1 MSLES
6 AKRLGFISS
15 IISIIM
21 PIIYGIS
28 FGAIYALIF
37 SSVFA
42 SISHGS
48 LDSFFNPQIFSTALI
63 SISVVVS
70 IISLVGYV
78 MFLVA
83 MYRLSKRYSEPSIF
97 NNLLKALIISIVW
110 AVVVCVLIYFSI
122 SASLN
127 AQINAPSPSPTIFM
141 QLMIPVIVIIIGS
154 IPVSIICGFLYKW
167 TFDKVGEHSGV
178 ENFKTAGLL
187 YLIGS
192 ALSLIGGGVITW
204 ISWIF
209 AAMGFNKLTSIP
221 AKTGYFST
229 TPSGANTFCS
239 YCGAEN
245 KSDAKYCIRCGNSL
259 NSA

>member
-15 IISIIM
+15 IISIVM

-28 FGAIYALIF
+28 FGAIYAFIF

-42 SISHGS
+42 SISQGS
-48 LDSFFNPQIFSTALI
+48 FDSFFNAQIFSTALI
-63 SISVVVS
+63 SISIVGF
-70 IISLVGYV
+70 IIGLAGYV

-83 MYRLSKRYSEPSIF
+83 MFRLSKHYSEPSIF
-97 NNLLKALIISIVW
+97 NNPLKALIISIVW
-110 AVVVCVLIYFSI
+110 TVVVCVVIFLSL
-122 SASLN
+122 SASFN
-127 AQINAPSPSPTIFM
+127 TQINASSPSPTIFM
-141 QLMIPVIVIIIGS
+141 QLLIPVIAIIIGS
-154 IPVSIICGFLYKW
+154 IPVSITCGFLYKW
-167 TFDKVGEHSGV
+167 AFDKVGEHSGI

-192 ALSLIGGGVITW
+192 ALSIIGGGVITW

-209 AAMGFNKLTSIP
+209 AAMGFNKLTSTP
-221 AKTGYFST
+221 AKTGYYST
-229 TPSGANTFCS
+229 TTSRANTFCS